1 LRRAAAGYGD
11 GVMTPTEGFI
21 TSGFALALGCGA
33 LVLSQ
38 TRWRRSASVRV
49 VSSLV
54 GAVFCLGG
62 VIWLLLSL
70 AAYGGD

>member
-1 LRRAAAGYGD
+1 
-11 GVMTPTEGFI
+11 
-21 TSGFALALGCGA
+21 
-33 LVLSQ
+33 
-38 TRWRRSASVRV
+38 V